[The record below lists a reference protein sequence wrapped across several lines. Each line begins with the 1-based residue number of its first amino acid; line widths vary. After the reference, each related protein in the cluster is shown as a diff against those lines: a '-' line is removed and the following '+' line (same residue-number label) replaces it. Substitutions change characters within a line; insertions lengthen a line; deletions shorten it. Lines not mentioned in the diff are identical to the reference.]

1 MFLDCF
7 PLFIHNC
14 TLSGKEVKIRIP
26 QQERSRKTKARIL
39 RSAEDLF
46 SKKGFHKTNSKE
58 IAKHAGVAV
67 GNFYAYFKNK
77 KAVLLELLEGYNQ
90 QVFASILT
98 FLESRDLTTD
108 NPRDFFVS
116 MIESI
121 LKAHDHIPDYYKDIT
136 PSFHSDPDVKAM
148 MNQFHRVSLEKIKGL
163 MLQFKDILRI
173 SDLDAA
179 AVLVL
184 RIVEDTTHG
193 IKYDK
198 ETIGKE
204 RLVSELTD
212 MLCRYLLKQS

>member
-1 MFLDCF
+1 M
-7 PLFIHNC
+7 
-14 TLSGKEVKIRIP
+14 TSKKTKIRIP

-39 RSAEDLF
+39 KSAEDLF

-77 KAVLLELLEGYNQ
+77 KAVLLELLEGHNQ
-90 QVFASILT
+90 QVIDSILT
-98 FLESRDLTTD
+98 FIESRDFTTD
-108 NPRDFFVS
+108 DPRDFFVS

-121 LKAHDHIPDYYKDIT
+121 LKAHDHLPDYHKDIT
-136 PSFHSDPDVKAM
+136 TLIHSDPDVKAM
-148 MNQFHRVSLEKIKGL
+148 MNQFHRVSLEKVKGL
-163 MLQFKDILRI
+163 MLQFKDSLRI

-193 IKYDK
+193 IKYNK
-198 ETIGKE
+198 ETIAKE
-204 RLVSELTD
+204 RLISELTD